1 MDIEMAVQM
10 GMLPNDTGIDIVE
23 PTSAKK
29 SALRAPDFVRTALEA
44 LDNRGAI
51 RDQPDGERS
60 AKKAARILSAWTDK
74 EVSEEDV
81 WRTLIAV
88 KMARES
94 QGAFHADDLIDLAG
108 YAGLL
113 AECRAAGEV
122 E

>member
-1 MDIEMAVQM
+1 MM
-10 GMLPNDTGIDIVE
+10 GAE
-23 PTSAKK
+23 TSANKP
-29 SALRAPDFVRTALEA
+29 AMRAPDFIRTALEA
-44 LDNRGAI
+44 LDNRAAI
-51 RDQPDGERS
+51 RDQPQGERS
-60 AKKAARILSAWTDK
+60 AKKAADILSAWTGK
-74 EVSEEDV
+74 PVEEVDV

-88 KMARES
+88 KLARES